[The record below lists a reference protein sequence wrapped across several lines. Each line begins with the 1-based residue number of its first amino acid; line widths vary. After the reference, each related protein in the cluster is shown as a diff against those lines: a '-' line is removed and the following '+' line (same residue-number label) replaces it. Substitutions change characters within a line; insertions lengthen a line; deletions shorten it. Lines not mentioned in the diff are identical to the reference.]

1 MTCEVHIR
9 VRQWRFGDWITLV
22 VIKAILARSYRY
34 LPLNSLSYVMRRKEG
49 GVAVQPCKGSRESSK
64 GSPLSGGIHLRWH
77 GILLPFSCLRFAE
90 GTWTQR
96 VRNSFDEQ
104 FMIRAFPLSQRNTS
118 ARLYFV
124 SPVGDASPARRIMID
139 SPPTSPWQRPG
150 SGIRPARSVA
160 TTATQSLPL
169 APRPVPRASPL
180 QP

>member
-1 MTCEVHIR
+1 MKFTFGSANGVG
-9 VRQWRFGDWITLV
+9 GDWITLV

-34 LPLNSLSYVMRRKEG
+34 PPLNSLSYLMRRNEG

-64 GSPLSGGIHLRWH
+64 GSPLSGGTHLRWH

-104 FMIRAFPLSQRNTS
+104 FMIRAFPLSWRNRS

-124 SPVGDASPARRIMID
+124 SPVRYRLLSVRVMIH
-139 SPPTSPWQRPG
+139 SLSTPPRQRPG
-150 SGIRPARSVA
+150 SGTRPARSAV
-160 TTATQSLPL
+160 TTGVWSRLREFA
-169 APRPVPRASPL
+169 
-180 QP
+180 